1 MTAEEFREIV
11 KAAIANPRAAGVDRC
26 ILCGQPA
33 AGVAAFLANA
43 AMCKRLGVPAGKQR
57 CFLYGLCAS
66 CAESPGCGDRVEQ
79 RFIAAMQVQ

>member
-1 MTAEEFREIV
+1 VSADEFRQLV

-33 AGVAAFLANA
+33 AGVAAFLANP
-43 AMCKRLGVPAGKQR
+43 AMCRRLGVPAGKMR
-57 CFLYGLCAS
+57 AFVYGLCQL